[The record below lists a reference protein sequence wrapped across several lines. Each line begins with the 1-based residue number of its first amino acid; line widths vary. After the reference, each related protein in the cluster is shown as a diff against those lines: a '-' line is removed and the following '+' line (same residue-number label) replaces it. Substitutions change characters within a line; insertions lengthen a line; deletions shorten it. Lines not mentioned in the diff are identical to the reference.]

1 MTFIED
7 HGVFKGQT
15 HTALRWDQINP
26 LDIANIITEEGYM
39 REQVNDAISKVFKS
53 RNLIKLPSEA
63 A

>member
-26 LDIANIITEEGYM
+26 LAVANIITEEGYM
-39 REQVNDAISKVFKS
+39 REQVNDAISKVF
-53 RNLIKLPSEA
+53 
-63 A
+63 